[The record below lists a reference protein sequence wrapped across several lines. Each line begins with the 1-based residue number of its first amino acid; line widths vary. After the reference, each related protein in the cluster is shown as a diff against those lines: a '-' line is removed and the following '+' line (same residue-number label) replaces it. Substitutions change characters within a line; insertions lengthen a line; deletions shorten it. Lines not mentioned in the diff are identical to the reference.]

1 MLPGLAFA
9 VSAAILMVSVIAPTQ
24 RSVVLAETIT
34 SSVRPGEIQVL
45 ALDGDYII
53 EAVRDSY
60 RVSRKPIAPA
70 AGTPD
75 PGTAQA
81 IALELVLARGWDQS
95 QYDCLAAL
103 WQKESH
109 WNVFA
114 MNPYSGAYGIPQ
126 ALPGDKMASAGPDW
140 ATNPRTQIIWG
151 LGYISARYVNPCG
164 AWQHS
169 KDHNWY

>member
-1 MLPGLAFA
+1 MFVLGGDLA
-9 VSAAILMVSVIAPTQ
+9 
-24 RSVVLAETIT
+24 
-34 SSVRPGEIQVL
+34 VL

-126 ALPGDKMASAGPDW
+126 ALSRRQDGFRWPRL
-140 ATNPRTQIIWG
+140 ATNPRTHHLG
-151 LGYISARYVNPCG
+151 LGYISARYVNPAERG
-164 AWQHS
+164 S
-169 KDHNWY
+169 TPKDHNWY